1 MNNKPSFQDSH
12 LLALTAACLAMAAFG
27 CSKTDSL
34 GSVRE
39 GGADGVG
46 KDGNGCQSTGA
57 NPSKCDAPPAP
68 DASPDTAPDGNA
80 CGAGVPVHYSAPGC
94 GADAVPI
101 CGAYSQDACTA
112 VISYCACDGQT
123 TVYGACGTSPSPFL
137 YVGACQSVADAPP
150 DPGCQYPLDSHV
162 DATGNTVW
170 WWRFHWQDPNLAT
183 TCAAW
188 GADAKIILEVDVPTN
203 PSGSGTTLPTCALDT
218 LSTGVGPQCAMANA
232 WRFEAVCTDSQ
243 LMVDLPSID
252 TFHGYY
258 HVESTTYS
266 NSPRHLVSQD
276 VHCSRDLYLPTGIGS
291 PPATT
296 NDSGVDAPPDTAG
309 CANGYHPYYTAAGC
323 ENNAVPVCLSVADA
337 ALAITQF
344 CACDG
349 VTTVTDDARGTIS
362 PYLYAGSCKKDGGPS
377 TPDVP
382 PSDAPVAFC
391 QLSDGRRVQAG
402 AAYANGCNCC
412 VCTSSGTT
420 TCQALPCY
428 DAGSPGSCQSDQD
441 CNHGNGVCVFDQGCG
456 SPRGT
461 CMSNGAC
468 PLFLVSDMMPFEY
481 CDCDGVTY
489 AIVNSSTS
497 PREYPYKP
505 YSHYGACQ

>member
-276 VHCSRDLYLPTGIGS
+276 VHCSRDLYLPTGIGDT
-291 PPATT
+291 PATT
-296 NDSGVDAPPDTAG
+296 NDGGMDAPSDGNACSAG
-309 CANGYHPYYTAAGC
+309 LIHYAAPGC
-323 ENNAVPVCLSVADA
+323 GDA
-337 ALAITQF
+337 AIPTCETTGDASFSPSSF

-349 VTTVTDDARGTIS
+349 VTTLTYDARGVRT
-362 PYLYAGSCKKDGGPS
+362 PYLYAGACKVDGGS
-377 TPDVP
+377 KPDGYQSP
-382 PSDAPVAFC
+382 LDTMPDAADC
-391 QLSDGRRVQAG
+391 GGGRYIHYTA
-402 AAYANGCNCC
+402 
-412 VCTSSGTT
+412 
-420 TCQALPCY
+420 P
-428 DAGSPGSCQSDQD
+428 
-441 CNHGNGVCVFDQGCG
+441 GCG
-456 SPRGT
+456 
-461 CMSNGAC
+461 AQAV
-468 PLFLVSDMMPFEY
+468 PLCEVPAQLVCAAIIWY
-481 CDCDGVTY
+481 CSCDGVTGV
-489 AIVNSSTS
+489 IGSCGTS
-497 PREYPYKP
+497 NVVAAA
-505 YSHYGACQ
+505 GC

>member
-137 YVGACQSVADAPP
+137 HVGACQSVADAPP

-188 GADAKIILEVDVPTN
+188 GADARMILEVDVPAN
-203 PSGSGTTLPTCALDT
+203 PSGSGTALPACATDT
-218 LSTGVGPQCAMANA
+218 LSTGVGPQCAMANS
-232 WRFEAVCTDSQ
+232 WRFETACTDGQ
-243 LMVDLPSID
+243 LMVELPSRD
-252 TFHGYY
+252 VFHGYY
-258 HVESTTYS
+258 HVESGAYP
-266 NSPRHLVSQD
+266 NSARHLVSQD
-276 VHCSRDLYLPTGIGS
+276 VHCSRDLYLVTGLAS
-291 PPATT
+291 PPAATS
-296 NDSGVDAPPDTAG
+296 DGGVDAARSDSPPA
-309 CANGYHPYYTAAGC
+309 
-323 ENNAVPVCLSVADA
+323 
-337 ALAITQF
+337 
-344 CACDG
+344 
-349 VTTVTDDARGTIS
+349 
-362 PYLYAGSCKKDGGPS
+362 
-377 TPDVP
+377 
-382 PSDAPVAFC
+382 AFC
-391 QLSDGRRVQAG
+391 QLSDGRHIPAG
-402 AAYANGCNCC
+402 AAYGASDRCNCC
-412 VCTSSGTT
+412 VCTSSGQAV
-420 TCQALPCY
+420 CQAAGCS
-428 DAGSPGSCQSDQD
+428 DASFANPASCQSDQD
-441 CNHGNGVCVFDQGCG
+441 CNQGRGVCAFEPGCD

-461 CMSNGAC
+461 CMADGAC
-468 PLFLVSDMMPFEY
+468 PLFAVSDMAPWEY
-481 CDCDGVTY
+481 CGCDGVTY
-489 AIVNSSTS
+489 PIVNSSTS
-497 PREYPYKP
+497 PQQYAYKP
-505 YSHYGACQ
+505 YSHYGACP